1 MNRLDG
7 LDELKGGGG
16 LKELGGKFVLI
27 GDGREAGVPGVWAGN
42 GAGPLN
48 SLGEPNGRETEG
60 GAVFEAGN
68 GAGPLGE
75 VELPSTGDVCI
86 GALLLGD
93 IREQREVVTYNKLGS
108 ILISPPDCGTLGF
121 ERLFAGLEMFTLDVE
136 YSPEESTL
144 ELL

>member
-16 LKELGGKFVLI
+16 LEELGGKFVLI
-27 GDGREAGVPGVWAGN
+27 GDGSEA
-42 GAGPLN
+42 
-48 SLGEPNGRETEG
+48 G
-60 GAVFEAGN
+60 GAVFGAGN

-75 VELPSTGDVCI
+75 VELPSTDDVRI

>member
-1 MNRLDG
+1 M
-7 LDELKGGGG
+7 EKVKGGGG
-16 LKELGGKFVLI
+16 LGELGGKFVLI
-27 GDGREAGVPGVWAGN
+27 GNGREAGPL
-42 GAGPLN
+42 GP
-48 SLGEPNGRETEG
+48 LGEPNGRETEE
-60 GAVFEAGN
+60 GAVFGARNEAGPLN
-68 GAGPLGE
+68 SLGE
-75 VELPSTGDVCI
+75 VELPSTDDVRI

>member
-1 MNRLDG
+1 MNPLGG
-7 LDELKGGGG
+7 LDELKGGRG

-27 GDGREAGVPGVWAGN
+27 GDGREAG
-42 GAGPLN
+42 
-48 SLGEPNGRETEG
+48 

-68 GAGPLGE
+68 GASPLGPLGE